1 MGVVRS
7 ANERS
12 LRVLHYLH
20 HHSVLVL
27 RSSSVFRAIE
37 EGVRARPVSL
47 VHALVSLAACSGCAL
62 SQGVAAPSLA
72 ATLVCVCR
80 TRAGQVA
87 VLSILLAIGLQVLR
101 VMQYAVF
108 GRLRVIEWQVRA
120 LSSQHARRVRSCRL
134 LVRELPRCS
143 LVPRAQRFWER
154 LVNFLMG
161 QLIVLGAVVEP
172 DLAEMV
178 LWGSFTALVCL
189 LGMYAGLARDRI
201 EYMAHTPTPPSR
213 AAWVRVVGLEVCLI
227 LIVLGAVVGG
237 VALMHEASASMLT
250 LFFFPAALLGAET
263 SHALVLA
270 FLQQRERHEGS
281 SDLMYYA
288 SLLPELSLQL
298 CRLLHQLHLWYAHGV
313 SFSVIDVLLF
323 ANAKLAFEGL
333 HRRVVTHR
341 NFLRADANLQKLFRS
356 ASPEELANL
365 DDCCA
370 ICREPMADAAKVLPC
385 GHYFHCTCLRS
396 WLEQSH
402 SCPVCRASLTDDPNG
417 PPSTTGRAQ
426 HGLGAGAG
434 VRTGVA
440 GAVPA
445 GATATAE
452 RAPPGMAPRP
462 ARRRRLGPVVEQS
475 SRITN
480 DRHRAA
486 PSSAAAPSA
495 PAGSSSG
502 AGSSGAGSSGAGIDA
517 AGAAAIA
524 AVERLIVSN
533 AAATAAERRAAPA
546 LTTVQS
552 GLSGELT
559 LDLGIEQLMAEVPG
573 VAQAATAAMSDDRV
587 AGALVLELAH
597 ARAAARAAGR
607 NVADALANVM
617 AATDAA
623 SAAAFPGVRPMRTAT
638 ARALGSASAS
648 ASVSAAAG
656 AASAAAGALSQ
667 NGWEARGEEGEGEED
682 EGEEEGEGEVEED
695 DGYEAGS
702 IHATDDCR
710 SSLIATD
717 CLPHQVRR

>member
-1 MGVVRS
+1 MADAHGVHHPVAALHRTFGRRAMGMVRS

-108 GRLRVIEWQVRA
+108 GRLRVIEW
-120 LSSQHARRVRSCRL
+120 
-134 LVRELPRCS
+134 
-143 LVPRAQRFWER
+143 QRFWER

-370 ICREPMADAAKVLPC
+370 ICREPMADAATVLPC

-462 ARRRRLGPVVEQS
+462 ARRR
-475 SRITN
+475 
-480 DRHRAA
+480 
-486 PSSAAAPSA
+486 
-495 PAGSSSG
+495 
-502 AGSSGAGSSGAGIDA
+502 
-517 AGAAAIA
+517 
-524 AVERLIVSN
+524 
-533 AAATAAERRAAPA
+533 
-546 LTTVQS
+546 
-552 GLSGELT
+552 
-559 LDLGIEQLMAEVPG
+559 
-573 VAQAATAAMSDDRV
+573 
-587 AGALVLELAH
+587 
-597 ARAAARAAGR
+597 
-607 NVADALANVM
+607 
-617 AATDAA
+617 
-623 SAAAFPGVRPMRTAT
+623 
-638 ARALGSASAS
+638 
-648 ASVSAAAG
+648 
-656 AASAAAGALSQ
+656 
-667 NGWEARGEEGEGEED
+667 
-682 EGEEEGEGEVEED
+682 
-695 DGYEAGS
+695 
-702 IHATDDCR
+702 
-710 SSLIATD
+710 
-717 CLPHQVRR
+717 